1 MGIGEHQSEG
11 EGGEGGREGKER
23 LTRSGNTLDWMGPKP
38 AINLTGDTGGRKF
51 EGASVSCSARCL
63 TEEMTCPVVRAV
75 NFRLGQLCH
84 VTRTRSFSF
93 FIVIL

>member
-1 MGIGEHQSEG
+1 MRG

-51 EGASVSCSARCL
+51 EGASVSSLSDGRDDMSCREGSQ
-63 TEEMTCPVVRAV
+63 
-75 NFRLGQLCH
+75 F
-84 VTRTRSFSF
+84 
-93 FIVIL
+93 